1 MKEKALQRT
10 RWAFIATSL
19 LSAPLL
25 AGDNFAKVILV
36 KEFDGSALQVTLL
49 TMLRPLVALVALYWS
64 AFIAGRSERLLPS
77 LVWTGV
83 LARIPF
89 FLCFFLQSSWG
100 FITVL
105 GLYMLLSR
113 AGIPAWMEIF
123 RLNLSREV
131 QGKVF
136 SRGSSLGYVEGLI
149 LTLLMG
155 MALDEDQTAWRWI
168 FFASAL
174 VGLAS
179 IWFQSRIPLD
189 VTRASCPGNLAMQ
202 NFQGKMP
209 WLLHPW
215 ISAWKLMR
223 EKPDF
228 RWFQW
233 GFMGA
238 GSAMMIIQ
246 PALPFF
252 FVDSLGVSY
261 TELAIA
267 MAICKGIGFSLTSP
281 AWAKWWKHCNL
292 FCFAML
298 IFGTVA
304 FFPLLLMLAPTSIW
318 FLYLAYLMYGI
329 GQAGSEMCWHL
340 SGSVFAKDQDSSV
353 YTGVNVA
360 MVGVRGAII
369 PPIGAYLCTAF
380 GSFVVFSLSS
390 ALCLFSAA
398 LLLYAYLN
406 VEEGSQAVPA

>member
-1 MKEKALQRT
+1 MTDKTLQRT

-105 GLYMLLSR
+105 ALNMLLSR

-136 SRGSSLGYVEGLI
+136 SRGSSLGYVEGLV

-168 FFASAL
+168 FFVSAL

-179 IWFQSRIPLD
+179 IWFQSRIPLGHQ
-189 VTRASCPGNLAMQ
+189 TTLASNRAMVKKRNVFLG
-202 NFQGKMP
+202 
-209 WLLHPW
+209 PW
-215 ISAWKLMR
+215 ISAWRLMR

-238 GSAMMIIQ
+238 GAAMMIIQ

-267 MAICKGIGFSLTSP
+267 LALCKGVGFSLTSP
-281 AWAKWWKHCNL
+281 TWAKWWKSCNL

-304 FFPLLLMLAPTSIW
+304 FFPLLLMLAPTSIV

-369 PPIGAYLCTAF
+369 PPVGAYLCTAF
-380 GSFVVFSLSS
+380 GPFLVFSLSS
-390 ALCLFSAA
+390 TLCLFSIG
-398 LLLYAYLN
+398 LLLYAYLYI
-406 VEEGSQAVPA
+406 EESEQEPLPA